1 MTRSRPGFWNG
12 VARVFDLS
20 LGEMLWSRRTI
31 FMAVVLAAPVILA
44 LAIRIVEASGVAPL
58 RVNGAPVSGTV
69 IFGIVVW
76 WLYVRFVVPVLGIFY
91 GTSLIA
97 DEVEDKTLTYL
108 FTRPVPRSAV
118 LLGKYLAYLVC
129 TGLVV
134 LPSLTIVFFLLVPWQ
149 EVGAAFGILLT
160 DLGLLLLGLA
170 AYGALFTFVGT
181 VMKRPL
187 VAGLV
192 FVFGWEQVAM
202 VMPGYLRQ
210 FTLVYYLQ
218 GLVPHAIPTEGIASL
233 LATVFGDSPS
243 LLTCVLALGGVFAV
257 SLLLAMRAVERREYV
272 LGQ

>member
-1 MTRSRPGFWNG
+1 MTKPGFWNG

-20 LGEMLWSRRTI
+20 LGEMIWSRRTI
-31 FMAVVLAAPVILA
+31 FMATVLGAPILLA
-44 LAIRIVEASGVAPL
+44 LAVRIVDASGVAPL
-58 RVNGAPVSGTV
+58 RVNGAPVTGAT

-118 LLGKYLAYLVC
+118 LLGKYAAYLVC
-129 TGLVV
+129 TSLVV
-134 LPSLTIVFFLLVPWQ
+134 LPSITVVFFLLVPWR
-149 EVGAAFGILLT
+149 EIGPAFPTLLT
-160 DLGLLLLGLA
+160 DLGLLVLGLA
-170 AYGALFTFVGT
+170 SYGALFTLVGT

-192 FVFGWEQVAM
+192 FVFGWEPVAM

-233 LATVFGDSPS
+233 LATVFSDTPS
-243 LLTCVLALGGVFAV
+243 VLTCIAALALAFVV
-257 SLLLAMRAVERREYV
+257 SLLLAMYSVERREYV